1 MFWMYC
7 AAFTSPFIA
16 LFIRFTAIASCLVI
30 TWPSC
35 PFSVEPS
42 LAFAHFRR
50 DSAKLKRGLALLS
63 LLRQFSTTCSSN
75 WLSK

>member
-16 LFIRFTAIASCLVI
+16 LFIRFTAIASCFVI
-30 TWPSC
+30 TWPSY

-42 LAFAHFRR
+42 
-50 DSAKLKRGLALLS
+50 
-63 LLRQFSTTCSSN
+63 FSTTCSSN